1 MLNHRESSKQFKVL
15 LLTRATAAQTRGGPG
30 LTVQLLLKTHQRS
43 KQNAFTLSAVFCDRV
58 ISSCE
63 KVASKRATSG
73 QTSLLLTIRNAIG
86 KHIPRSFHAATYFI
100 SSTIKFLFH
109 LERAIMSKQSACV
122 LFHAHDFVAAYA
134 GIKLYR
140 HRFPLVLTIHDKG
153 GWVREALN
161 WFPVY
166 HDTFIEKLLR
176 HIEVAAV
183 RQADV
188 MVFTSQGS
196 RVLFEGEHPGLLQ
209 SKHVRVVY
217 PGIDTEELELVSNDE
232 KLLTEYEI
240 SQSTTVLLCIG
251 ALIRDK
257 GIDTLIEAIA
267 LLPEETRSRLN
278 CFVVGRGHLRNEL
291 KDLIIARGLENK
303 VKLLGFLSRQEL
315 LQLMRSST
323 AFVLPSR
330 VAVFD
335 YALLEAGVVGLP
347 IVTTSVGGNLE
358 MFDEDSALLVPPE
371 DPQML
376 AAAIARLLSDEALRQ
391 HLSQNACH
399 RLRSRFSLEAMFN
412 AYAAIYEEMEISY
425 YE

>member
-15 LLTRATAAQTRGGPG
+15 LLTRATTAQTQGGPG

-63 KVASKRATSG
+63 KVAPKRATSG
-73 QTSLLLTIRNAIG
+73 QTSLLLTIRNAIE

-109 LERAIMSKQSACV
+109 LERAIMSKHSARV
-122 LFHAHDFVAAYA
+122 LFHAHDFVTAYA
-134 GIKLYR
+134 GIKRYR

-166 HDTFIEKLLR
+166 HGTFIEKLLR

-188 MVFTSQGS
+188 MVFTSHGS
-196 RVLFEGEHPGLLQ
+196 QALFEGEHPGLLQ
-209 SKHVRVVY
+209 SKDVRVVY
-217 PGIDTEELELVSNDE
+217 TGIDTEELEFVSNDE
-232 KLLTEYEI
+232 KLLIKYEI
-240 SQSTTVLLCIG
+240 SQGTTVLLCIG

-267 LLPEETRSRLN
+267 LLPEELRSRLI
-278 CFVVGRGHLRNEL
+278 CLVVGKGHLGDKL
-291 KDLIIARGLENK
+291 KDLILERGLENRI
-303 VKLLGFLSRQEL
+303 KLLGFLSRQEL
-315 LQLMRSST
+315 LQLMRSAT
-323 AFVLPSR
+323 IFVLPSR

-335 YALLEAGVVGLP
+335 YALLEAGGVGLP
-347 IVTTSVGGNLE
+347 IITTTVGGNLE
-358 MFDEDSALLVPPE
+358 MFDEDSALLVTPD
-371 DPQML
+371 DPQAQ

-391 HLSQNACH
+391 RLGQNAYH
-399 RLRSRFSLEAMFN
+399 RIRSRFSLEAMFN
-412 AYAAIYEEMEISY
+412 AYAAIYEEMAELY
-425 YE
+425 RE